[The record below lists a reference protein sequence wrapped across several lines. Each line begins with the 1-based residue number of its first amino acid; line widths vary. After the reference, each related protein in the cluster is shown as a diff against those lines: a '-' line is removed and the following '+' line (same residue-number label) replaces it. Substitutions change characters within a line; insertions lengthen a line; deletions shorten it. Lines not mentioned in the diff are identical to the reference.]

1 MSAVPV
7 FQMPNGA
14 ALSKE
19 GQAQTPLQLLEKLSS
34 VIGSLP
40 DKPTIVNSSALGSSP
55 PLAGA
60 ASLGLLRTRSSHKIS
75 ARSPAKP
82 SESILGRSTLNGSKS
97 AARLQRVGMA
107 KLFVVELAAATD
119 ACPDLAVTHAKSK
132 ENRMLAGRTGGRH
145 LPGDA
150 DDLDI
155 AFLKFCGAHDG
166 IDCAGF
172 ERMCKQCLLENHRF
186 TSADAHSIFEKAVQR
201 GQRYLDK
208 DNFRVA
214 LRLIAVRK
222 GVQRDTVHRAVML
235 CANPPE
241 VGRRNSGK
249 DSLSEGISK
258 LRQRRASFS

>member
-1 MSAVPV
+1 MSAVPI
-7 FQMPNGA
+7 FQMPKGA
-14 ALSKE
+14 AAIPKE
-19 GQAQTPLQLLEKLSS
+19 GQTQTPLQLLEKLSS

-40 DKPTIVNSSALGSSP
+40 DKPTVVSSSALGSSP

-60 ASLGLLRTRSSHKIS
+60 ASLGLLRARSSHKIN
-75 ARSPAKP
+75 ARSPAKLAA
-82 SESILGRSTLNGSKS
+82 SSISKSSKS
-97 AARLQRVGMA
+97 AARLERAVVA
-107 KLFVVELAAATD
+107 KRFVTDLALAAD
-119 ACPDLAVTHAKSK
+119 VSPDLAVTHAKSK

-155 AFLKFCGAHDG
+155 AFLKFCGSHDG

-186 TSADAHSIFEKAVQR
+186 TSADAYSIFEKAVQR

-208 DNFRVA
+208 EQFRAA

-222 GVQRDTVHRAVML
+222 GVQRDAVHRAVML

-241 VGRRNSGK
+241 VSSKGSCK
-249 DSLSEGISK
+249 DSLSENISK